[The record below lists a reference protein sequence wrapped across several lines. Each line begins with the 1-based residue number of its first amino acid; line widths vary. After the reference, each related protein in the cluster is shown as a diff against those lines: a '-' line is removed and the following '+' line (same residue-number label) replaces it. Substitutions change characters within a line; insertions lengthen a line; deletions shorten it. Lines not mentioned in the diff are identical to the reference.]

1 MTNMQ
6 ITNTNAPLKNFC
18 IQKGISFID
27 NSGIKEFNLG
37 KRKLRLNQKG
47 NSALAENF
55 LHHVNRID

>member
-1 MTNMQ
+1 MQ
-6 ITNTNAPLKNFC
+6 RTNTNVHLKNFC
-18 IQKGISFID
+18 IQKGISFVD